1 MRKNKVLN
9 FVGTFESEARKRGYR
24 LCRILD
30 EDSSYEAGNTRE
42 AFHFFKRGWEAA
54 MREVES
60 RPDPLS
66 EALNSGDGVYRP

>member
-1 MRKNKVLN
+1 MSRDVLN

-42 AFHFFKRGWEAA
+42 AFHDCIAG
-54 MREVES
+54 
-60 RPDPLS
+60 
-66 EALNSGDGVYRP
+66 NQ